1 MALVNEHFLKLPNN
15 YLFSDIAKKVNAF
28 KVSHPQKD
36 LIRLGIGDV
45 TQPLPRASI
54 EAMHKAVDELAS
66 KDTFR
71 GYGPEQGYDFLIEAI
86 LKNDYAS
93 RGVHLESSE
102 IFVSD
107 GAKSDTGNI
116 GDILR
121 HDNSIGVTD
130 PIYPVYSDSNVM
142 CGRAGVLEDGKW
154 SNVVYL
160 PCLNENN
167 FIPAIPDRRI
177 DILYLCYPNNPTGT
191 VISKAELKKWVNY
204 ALENDTLILYD
215 AAYEAYIQDP
225 EIPHSIYEIKGAKK
239 VAIEFR
245 SFSKTAGFTG
255 VRCGYTVVPKELT
268 AATLEGER
276 IPLNRLWNRRQ
287 CTKFNGTSYITQ
299 RGAEAIY
306 SPEGKEQIKATINY
320 YMTNARIM
328 KEGLE
333 STGLKVFGGEN
344 APYLWVKTPR
354 GIGSWKFFEQMLYE
368 ANVVG
373 TPGVGFGPSG
383 EGYIRLTAFGERADC
398 EEAMKRIRRWI
409 L

>member
-1 MALVNEHFLKLPNN
+1 MEQQANYIRRIEIHGLWERFNIGWDLRPDVNILSGINGVGKTTILNRSVG
-15 YLFSDIAKKVNAF
+15 YL
-28 KVSHPQKD
+28 
-36 LIRLGIGDV
+36 
-45 TQPLPRASI
+45 
-54 EAMHKAVDELAS
+54 EELS
-66 KDTFR
+66 
-71 GYGPEQGYDFLIEAI
+71 GEM
-86 LKNDYAS
+86 
-93 RGVHLESSE
+93 
-102 IFVSD
+102 
-107 GAKSDTGNI
+107 KSDEKNGVRLFFDNPQATYI
-116 GDILR
+116 PYDVILR

-130 PIYPVYSDSNVM
+130 PIYPVYIDSNVM
-142 CGRAGVLEDGKW
+142 CGRAGVLENGRW

-160 PCLNENN
+160 PCLSENN

-225 EIPHSIYEIKGAKK
+225 DIPHSIYEIKGAKK

-268 AATLEGER
+268 AATLEGKR

-306 SPEGKEQIKATINY
+306 SPEGKEQIKATIHY

-344 APYLWVKTPR
+344 APYLWVKAPR
-354 GIGSWKFFEQMLYE
+354 GISSWKFFEQMLYE